1 MKKVLFALVFWG
13 FLFASPAWVVAGER
27 QSAGSQTQAI
37 GPYYIELIAKDG
49 QLELRVEDLNR
60 NAVVARGGS
69 AKANVID
76 KDGNR
81 VTVRFTPVFGNIMR
95 GSGDFK
101 ITPDTNISVFLAMD
115 HTGTHVARFSSLV
128 AAAPAQAEG
137 SDEHEHATNEQVHDD
152 NGDGDEH
159 HHDEDASDYES
170 SY

>member
-13 FLFASPAWVVAGER
+13 FMFASPAWVVAGEHH
-27 QSAGSQTQAI
+27 SAGSQTQAI

-60 NAVVARGGS
+60 SPVITRGGS

-81 VTVRFTPVFGNIMR
+81 VTVRFKPVFGNIMR

-101 ITPDTNISVFLAMD
+101 ITPDTNVSVFLAMD
-115 HTGTHVARFSSLV
+115 HRGTHVARFSSLV
-128 AAAPAQAEG
+128 EAASAEAAS